1 MYFALQLL
9 SLCGLIVMAFYAHRG
24 IFYAYTIL
32 RRPGSLAPVDE
43 FRRYGVLI
51 SARNE
56 EKVIA
61 GLIRSL
67 LEQDYPDGLVSVF
80 VVADNCTDNT
90 AEAARAAGATV
101 FVRHNLND
109 IGKGYALHWLFQKL
123 RCSGLDAGV
132 DAWIFFDADNIV
144 ERSYIRQINR
154 AFVGGAQIITS
165 CRASKNFD
173 DNWLSA
179 GYSCGFL
186 HDALFLNYPKS
197 RLGLSAAVSGTGF
210 LVADSVIRHFGGWP
224 FHSLTED
231 IEFTCAAV
239 LAGYRVSYCHDAVFY
254 DEQPT
259 SFAESWRQRLRWAK
273 GTMQVGQRYF
283 LPLLRK
289 AIRER
294 SLIALEMISMIFPIV
309 LVMAFSYLIY
319 VLMALV
325 AAFSPTVTWHDVLAP
340 LINNLTGAYLSM
352 ILMGAVSTA
361 IGWKRI
367 HAHPVIKLASIIT
380 FPLYMLS
387 YIPINTAALFTEVHW
402 TPVSHSVTK
411 DLDAIRGS

>member
-9 SLCGLIVMAFYAHRG
+9 SFCGLIVMAFYAYRS

-32 RRPGSLAPVDE
+32 RRPKPLAPVTE

-56 EKVIA
+56 ENVIS

-67 LEQDYPDGLVSVF
+67 LEQDYPDDLISVF
-80 VVADNCTDNT
+80 VVADNCSDNT
-90 AEAARAAGATV
+90 AEVARDAGATV
-101 FVRHNLND
+101 FVRHNLD
-109 IGKGYALHWLFQKL
+109 AIGKGYALNWLFQQL
-123 RCSGLDAGV
+123 RRSGLDAGI

-144 ERSYIRQINR
+144 ERSYVRQINR
-154 AFVGGAQIITS
+154 AFVGGAAIITS

-210 LVADSVIRHFGGWP
+210 MAADSVIRHFGGWP
-224 FHSLTED
+224 FHTLTED

-239 LAGYRVSYCHDAVFY
+239 LDNYRVSYCHDAVFY

-259 SFAESWRQRLRWAK
+259 SFVQSWRQRLRWAK
-273 GTMQVGQRYF
+273 GTMQVCQRYA

-289 AIRER
+289 AIREH
-294 SLIALEMISMIFPIV
+294 SLIALEMTFMIAPIV

-319 VLMALV
+319 ALMAMV
-325 AAFSPTVTWHDVLAP
+325 AAISPTITWHDVLAP

-352 ILMGAVSTA
+352 ILMGAISTA
-361 IGWKRI
+361 VGWKRI

-387 YIPINTAALFTEVHW
+387 YIPINTVALFTEVHW
-402 TPVSHSVTK
+402 TPVAHSVTK

>member
-1 MYFALQLL
+1 MYFALKLL
-9 SLCGLIVMAFYAHRG
+9 GLCGLFIMVFYAYRS

-32 RRPGSLAPVDE
+32 RRPKALAPVND

-56 EKVIA
+56 ENVIA
-61 GLIRSL
+61 DLIRSL

-90 AEAARAAGATV
+90 ADVARAAGATV
-101 FVRHNLND
+101 FIRHNLD
-109 IGKGYALHWLFQKL
+109 AIGKGYALNWLFQQL
-123 RCSGLDAGV
+123 RRSGLDAGI
-132 DAWIFFDADNIV
+132 DAWLFFDADNVV

-154 AFVGGAQIITS
+154 SFVGGAQIITS

-210 LVADSVIRHFGGWP
+210 LASDRVIRHFGGWP
-224 FHSLTED
+224 FHTLTED

-259 SFAESWRQRLRWAK
+259 SFAASWKQRLRWTK
-273 GTMQVGQRYF
+273 GTMQVGLRYF

-294 SLIALEMISMIFPIV
+294 SIIALEMTTMVFPII

-319 VLMALV
+319 VLMAMV
-325 AAFSPTVTWHDVLAP
+325 AAVSPTITWYDVLAP
-340 LINNLTGAYLSM
+340 LISNLTGAYISM
-352 ILMGAVSTA
+352 ILMGAISTA

-367 HAHPVIKLASIIT
+367 HAHPIIKLASIIT

-387 YIPINTAALFTEVHW
+387 YIPINTVALFTEVHW
-402 TPVSHSVTK
+402 TPVSHSVSK